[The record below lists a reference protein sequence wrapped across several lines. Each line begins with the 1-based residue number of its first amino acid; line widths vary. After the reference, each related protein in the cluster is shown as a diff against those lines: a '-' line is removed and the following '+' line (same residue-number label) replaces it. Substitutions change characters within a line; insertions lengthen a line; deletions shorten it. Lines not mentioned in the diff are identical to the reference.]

1 MNLCEFCD
9 RDKIWEKHKANSDR
23 IAQYYANSQFEDYCQ
38 RIIDCGN
45 FLKFEV
51 VSGEIKLLNAKFCR
65 IRYCPVCQWRRSL
78 QWKAR
83 AYKTIPTVVNDF
95 PRDRWLFLTLT
106 VKNCPVKCLRKTLNE
121 MHLSFKRLTKLKE
134 WRARGWIKSTEVT
147 LGHDGLAHPHFH
159 CLLMVPAS
167 YFSGSYYLS
176 HAKWVQ
182 LWQRSLKIDYLPV
195 VDLKAIKK
203 ADNPTVLIP
212 EILKYQTKVKDLIS
226 DREWLIELTRQLH
239 KTRSIAIGGVLK
251 SYLRQLEEQFEEL
264 PEEDE
269 IENCDRETIYFSWNP
284 HQKIYQK
291 SDNLDY

>member
-1 MNLCEFCD
+1 
-9 RDKIWEKHKANSDR
+9 
-23 IAQYYANSQFEDYCQ
+23 
-38 RIIDCGN
+38 
-45 FLKFEV
+45 
-51 VSGEIKLLNAKFCR
+51 
-65 IRYCPVCQWRRSL
+65 
-78 QWKAR
+78 
-83 AYKTIPTVVNDF
+83 
-95 PRDRWLFLTLT
+95 
-106 VKNCPVKCLRKTLNE
+106 
-121 MHLSFKRLTKLKE
+121 
-134 WRARGWIKSTEVT
+134 
-147 LGHDGLAHPHFH
+147 
-159 CLLMVPAS
+159 MVPAS

-291 SDNLDY
+291 TDNLETSPNKRRTIKKKYDRRSYFSAKSNRQLLLFLVMYFNDGMNVSPWSKVAFDFNL